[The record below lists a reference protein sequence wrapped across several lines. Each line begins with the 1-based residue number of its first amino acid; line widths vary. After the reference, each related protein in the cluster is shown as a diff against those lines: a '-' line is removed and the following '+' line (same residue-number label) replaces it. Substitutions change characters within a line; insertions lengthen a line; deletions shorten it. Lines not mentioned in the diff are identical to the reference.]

1 MTAVLRTLIIDDE
14 RLARA
19 ELRRL
24 CEKIPALQLIGE
36 CAGGKDAIA
45 AVKRE
50 RPDLLLLDVE
60 MPGLNGFEVLAR
72 LPKDQLPAVV
82 MVTAYDH
89 YALRAFDVHAIDYIL
104 KPADPARLRSAVES
118 AQLRVES
125 RDLESRR
132 KQLASLLDEI
142 RRRSRKSDSLAV
154 PERDGMLRI
163 PLASID
169 WVQAEDNYVRIHTGT
184 KSHLLRST
192 LAAFEKKLDG
202 ADFARIHRSAIVNL
216 ARIAKVRRVARSKFA
231 VVLSSGAQ
239 LRVSRPYSKH
249 VFHALRN
256 PSTTK

>member
-24 CEKIPALQLIGE
+24 CENIPALQLIGE
-36 CAGGKDAIA
+36 CAGGKDAVA

-50 RPDLLLLDVE
+50 RPDMLLLDVE
-60 MPGLNGFEVLAR
+60 MPGLNGFDVLAR
-72 LPKDQLPAVV
+72 LPKDQMPAVI
-82 MVTAYDH
+82 MVTAYDQ

-104 KPADPARLRSAVES
+104 KPADPARLRAAVES
-118 AQLRVES
+118 ARLRVDS

-132 KQLASLLDEI
+132 KQLAALLDEI
-142 RRRSRKSDSLAV
+142 KRRSRKSDSLAV
-154 PERDGMLRI
+154 PERDGILRI
-163 PLASID
+163 PLAAID

-216 ARIAKVRRVARSKFA
+216 ARITKVRRVARSKFA
-231 VVLSSGAQ
+231 VVLSNGAQ

-256 PSTTK
+256 SPTTK